1 MNNFKKILL
10 EMSIGSK
17 RERITKAIKNRFLVS
32 FYYNG
37 PKGEV
42 LPGRRIKAE
51 LVALGLTK
59 KGNLVARGWVQPPSI
74 SKRGYEKHGWR
85 LFMLNRMSGIQI
97 YEDETFDVKR
107 PNLNDSGDKS
117 LSVVY
122 VTSDWGTLPTVPK
135 KDDEKPEPAT
145 EPELP
150 EPKPSVEPDMEPEP
164 DTEPEPTIE
173 PELPEPKP
181 ESKPPITPDPK
192 IDFTSEIYDELKK
205 KVQDV
210 DGKKTISPDDFN
222 VLMNNLRKKEF
233 NDWSNRKKEIGDNS
247 KPGEGTRRR
256 IEKETEI
263 KLFNL
268 MKKDNIVIGTIPL
281 QESIKRIKALIFF

>member
-51 LVALGLTK
+51 LVVLGLTK

-74 SKRGYEKHGWR
+74 SKKGFEKHGWR

-107 PNLNDSGDKS
+107 PDLNDSGDKS

-150 EPKPSVEPDMEPEP
+150 EPKPSVEPEIEPEP

-205 KVQDV
+205 KVQDI

-222 VLMNNLRKKEF
+222 ILMDNLRKKEF

-247 KPGEGTRRR
+247 RPGEGTRRR
-256 IEKETEI
+256 IEKETEV

>member
-164 DTEPEPTIE
+164 DTGPEPTIE

>member
-1 MNNFKKILL
+1 
-10 EMSIGSK
+10 MSIGSK

-51 LVALGLTK
+51 LVVLGLTK

-74 SKRGYEKHGWR
+74 SKKGFEKHGWR

-107 PNLNDSGDKS
+107 PDLNDSGDKS

-150 EPKPSVEPDMEPEP
+150 EPKPSVEPEIEPEP

-205 KVQDV
+205 KVQDI

-222 VLMNNLRKKEF
+222 ILMDNLRKKEF

-247 KPGEGTRRR
+247 RPGEGTRRR
-256 IEKETEI
+256 IEKETEV

>member
-164 DTEPEPTIE
+164 KIEPEPTIE

>member
-107 PNLNDSGDKS
+107 PDLNDSGDKS

-150 EPKPSVEPDMEPEP
+150 ELKPSVEPDMEPEP

-210 DGKKTISPDDFN
+210 DGKKTITPDDFN

>member
-107 PNLNDSGDKS
+107 PDLNDSGDKS

-122 VTSDWGTLPTVPK
+122 VTSDWGALPTVPK
-135 KDDEKPEPAT
+135 KNDEKPEPAT

-150 EPKPSVEPDMEPEP
+150 EPKPSVEPEIEP

-173 PELPEPKP
+173 PKLPEPKP
-181 ESKPPITPDPK
+181 ESKPLITPDPK

>member
-107 PNLNDSGDKS
+107 PDLNDSGDKS

-210 DGKKTISPDDFN
+210 DGKKTITPDDFN

>member
-42 LPGRRIKAE
+42 LPGRRIKSE

-135 KDDEKPEPAT
+135 KDDEKPEPST

-210 DGKKTISPDDFN
+210 DGKKTITPDDFN

>member
-107 PNLNDSGDKS
+107 PDLNDSGDKS

-222 VLMNNLRKKEF
+222 VLMDNLRKKEF

>member
-107 PNLNDSGDKS
+107 PDLNDSGDKS

-150 EPKPSVEPDMEPEP
+150 QPKPSVEPDMEPEP

>member
-1 MNNFKKILL
+1 
-10 EMSIGSK
+10 
-17 RERITKAIKNRFLVS
+17 
-32 FYYNG
+32 
-37 PKGEV
+37 
-42 LPGRRIKAE
+42 
-51 LVALGLTK
+51 
-59 KGNLVARGWVQPPSI
+59 
-74 SKRGYEKHGWR
+74 
-85 LFMLNRMSGIQI
+85 MLNRMSGIQI

-107 PNLNDSGDKS
+107 PDLNDSGDKS

-210 DGKKTISPDDFN
+210 DGKKTITPDDFN

>member
-107 PNLNDSGDKS
+107 PDLNDSGDKS

-135 KDDEKPEPAT
+135 KDDEKPKPET
-145 EPELP
+145 KPELP
-150 EPKPSVEPDMEPEP
+150 EPKPSVEPDIEPEP

>member
-107 PNLNDSGDKS
+107 PDLNDSGDKS

-122 VTSDWGTLPTVPK
+122 VTSDWGALPTVPK

-150 EPKPSVEPDMEPEP
+150 EPKPSVEPEIEL

-173 PELPEPKP
+173 PKLPEPKP

>member
-135 KDDEKPEPAT
+135 KDDEKPKPET
-145 EPELP
+145 KPELP
-150 EPKPSVEPDMEPEP
+150 EPKPSVEPDIEPEP

>member
-17 RERITKAIKNRFLVS
+17 RERITNAIKNRFLVS

-42 LPGRRIKAE
+42 LPGRRIKSE

-107 PNLNDSGDKS
+107 PDLNDSGDKS

-150 EPKPSVEPDMEPEP
+150 EPKPSVEPDIEPEP

>member
-10 EMSIGSK
+10 EMSIGTK
-17 RERITKAIKNRFLVS
+17 RERITNAIKNRFLVS

-107 PNLNDSGDKS
+107 PDLNDSGDKS

-135 KDDEKPEPAT
+135 KDDEKPESAT

-150 EPKPSVEPDMEPEP
+150 EPKPSVKPDIEPSVEP
-164 DTEPEPTIE
+164 DTEPSTE
-173 PELPEPKP
+173 PELPKPKP

>member
-42 LPGRRIKAE
+42 LPGRRIKTE

-107 PNLNDSGDKS
+107 PDLNDSGDKS

-135 KDDEKPEPAT
+135 KDDEKPEPTT

-150 EPKPSVEPDMEPEP
+150 EPKPSVEPEIEPEP

>member
-17 RERITKAIKNRFLVS
+17 RERITNAIKNRFLVS

-107 PNLNDSGDKS
+107 PDLNDSGDKS

-150 EPKPSVEPDMEPEP
+150 EPKPSVEPDIEPEP

>member
-150 EPKPSVEPDMEPEP
+150 QPKPSVEPDMEPEP

>member
-107 PNLNDSGDKS
+107 PDLNDSGDKS

-122 VTSDWGTLPTVPK
+122 VTSDWGALPTVPK

-150 EPKPSVEPDMEPEP
+150 EPKPSVEPEIEP

-173 PELPEPKP
+173 PKLPEPKP

>member
-97 YEDETFDVKR
+97 YDDETFDVKR
-107 PNLNDSGDKS
+107 PDLNDSGDKS

-222 VLMNNLRKKEF
+222 VLMDNLRKKEF

>member
-222 VLMNNLRKKEF
+222 VLMDNLRKKEF

>member
-85 LFMLNRMSGIQI
+85 LFMLNRMYGIQI

-164 DTEPEPTIE
+164 KIEPEPTIE

>member
-85 LFMLNRMSGIQI
+85 LFMLNRMYGIQI
-97 YEDETFDVKR
+97 YDDETFDVKR
-107 PNLNDSGDKS
+107 PDLNDSGDKS

-135 KDDEKPEPAT
+135 KDDGKPKPET
-145 EPELP
+145 KPELP

-222 VLMNNLRKKEF
+222 VLMDNLRKKEF

>member
-107 PNLNDSGDKS
+107 PDLNDSGDKS

-135 KDDEKPEPAT
+135 KDDEKPEPAI

-150 EPKPSVEPDMEPEP
+150 EPKPSVEPEIEPKP

-247 KPGEGTRRR
+247 RPGEGTRRR
-256 IEKETEI
+256 IEKETEV

>member
-135 KDDEKPEPAT
+135 KDDEKPKPET
-145 EPELP
+145 KPELP

>member
-42 LPGRRIKAE
+42 LPGRRIKSE

-135 KDDEKPEPAT
+135 KDDEKPKPET
-145 EPELP
+145 KPELP
-150 EPKPSVEPDMEPEP
+150 EPKPSVEPDIEPEP

>member
-1 MNNFKKILL
+1 MNNFKNILL

-97 YEDETFDVKR
+97 YEDETFNVKR

-135 KDDEKPEPAT
+135 KDDEKPEPTT

-150 EPKPSVEPDMEPEP
+150 EPKPSLKPDIEPEP

-181 ESKPPITPDPK
+181 EPKPPITPDPK

-256 IEKETEI
+256 IEKETEV

>member
-107 PNLNDSGDKS
+107 PDLNDSGDKS

-135 KDDEKPEPAT
+135 KDDEKPEPTT

-150 EPKPSVEPDMEPEP
+150 EPKPSVEPEIEPEP